1 MDDPMA
7 EIDRQALLATQPL
20 IDEIALQCASE
31 MHLPGMQWG
40 VVLNGEL
47 VLVGSVGAITDQST
61 RYRIASMTKSF
72 TAAAVLSLRDEGV
85 LALDVPVALYAPE
98 LADVVGPDSSPP
110 ITLRHLLS
118 MSSGLATDDAWADR
132 HLDATADE
140 MDRIYADGPEFAF
153 VTGTNFEYSN
163 LGFALIGRVVE
174 RLTGRKVR
182 DHIDERFLRPLS
194 MSATTWD
201 QPHHAPWAEP
211 LRFADNTHIADGA
224 PLLGDGEISPM
235 GGLWSTVADVARW
248 VCWLDEAN
256 AGQDSLTGN
265 LSIASRR
272 DMQSIHT
279 FIGDGELDGQ
289 RAPGG
294 YGFGLLLRDDP
305 LLGMTVSHSGGL
317 PGYGSN
323 MRWLSG
329 RGLGVVG
336 LSNVT
341 YAPMGVFTQRV
352 LKLFHSADLIHQ
364 PVTPL
369 TPLLQ
374 QRVTQLIELLNDW
387 NDDQARA
394 LFADNV
400 ELDASFMIRQSAAE
414 RVVAQYGR
422 LHVEE
427 IQAQSR
433 TSAIVILRGAT
444 GQQRIKLE
452 LSPKHGGLVQWYG
465 TSA

>member
-1 MDDPMA
+1 MA
-7 EIDRQALLATQPL
+7 EIDRESLLATHPL
-20 IDEIALQCASE
+20 IDEIARQCATE

-40 VVLNGEL
+40 VVLDGEL
-47 VLVGSVGAITDQST
+47 VLVGSVGAITDHST

-85 LALDVPVALYAPE
+85 LALDVPVGLYAPE
-98 LADVVGPDSSPP
+98 LKGIVGPDSSPP

-132 HLDATADE
+132 HLDATTDE
-140 MDRIYADGPEFAF
+140 MNRIYADGPEFAF
-153 VTGTNFEYSN
+153 ATGTNFEYSN

-174 RLTGRKVR
+174 RVTGRKVR
-182 DHIDERFLRPLS
+182 DHIDERFLGPLS

-211 LRFADNTHIADGA
+211 LRLVDDTHIADGA
-224 PLLGDGEISPM
+224 PLLGNGEISPM

-248 VCWLDEAN
+248 LCWLDEAN
-256 AGQDSLTGN
+256 AGRDSLTGQ

-272 DMQSIHT
+272 DMQSVHT
-279 FIGDGELDGQ
+279 FIGDSELDGQ
-289 RAPGG
+289 SAPGG

-323 MRWLSG
+323 MRWLYG

-364 PVTPL
+364 PITPL

-374 QRVTQLIELLNDW
+374 QRVTQLIELLSEW
-387 NDDQARA
+387 NDDQARS

-400 ELDASFMIRQSAAE
+400 ELDTSFMIRQMAAE
-414 RVVAQYGR
+414 RIVAECGR
-422 LHVEE
+422 LQVEE
-427 IQAQSR
+427 IQAKSR
-433 TSAIVILRGAT
+433 TSATVILRGAT
-444 GQQRIKLE
+444 GQQRIKIE

>member
-1 MDDPMA
+1 MA
-7 EIDRQALLATQPL
+7 EIDRQSLLTTRPL
-20 IDEIALQCASE
+20 IDKIAQQFASE

-40 VVLNGEL
+40 IVLDGEL
-47 VLVGSVGAITDQST
+47 ILVGSVGTITDHST

-85 LALDVPVALYAPE
+85 LALDVPIGLYAPE
-98 LADVVGPDSSPP
+98 LANVVGPDSSPP

-140 MDRIYADGPEFAF
+140 MNGVYADGPEFAF

-194 MSATTWD
+194 MLSTTWD

-211 LRFADNTHIADGA
+211 LRFADDKHIADGA

-248 VCWLDEAN
+248 ICWLDEAN
-256 AGQDSLTGN
+256 AATDSLTGK

-272 DMQSIHT
+272 EMQSVHT
-279 FIGDGELDGQ
+279 FIGDSELDGQ
-289 RAPGG
+289 SAPGG

-305 LLGMTVSHSGGL
+305 LMGMTVSHSGGL

-323 MRWLSG
+323 MRWLPG

-341 YAPMGVFTQRV
+341 YAPMGIFTQRV

-364 PVTPL
+364 LMTPL
-369 TPLLQ
+369 TPLMKL
-374 QRVTQLIELLNDW
+374 RITQLIELLNDW
-387 NDDQARA
+387 NEDQARA

-400 ELDASFMIRQSAAE
+400 ELDTSFMIRQSAAE
-414 RVVAQYGR
+414 RIVAECGR
-422 LHVEE
+422 LYVEE
-427 IQAQSR
+427 IEAQSR
-433 TSAIVILRGAT
+433 TSAIVLLHGAT
-444 GQQRIKLE
+444 GQQKIKIE

-465 TSA
+465 THA

>member
-1 MDDPMA
+1 
-7 EIDRQALLATQPL
+7 
-20 IDEIALQCASE
+20 
-31 MHLPGMQWG
+31 
-40 VVLNGEL
+40 
-47 VLVGSVGAITDQST
+47 
-61 RYRIASMTKSF
+61 
-72 TAAAVLSLRDEGV
+72 
-85 LALDVPVALYAPE
+85 
-98 LADVVGPDSSPP
+98 
-110 ITLRHLLS
+110 

-132 HLDATADE
+132 HLDATTDE
-140 MDRIYADGPEFAF
+140 MNQIYADGPEFAF
-153 VTGTNFEYSN
+153 ATGTNFEYSN

-182 DHIDERFLRPLS
+182 DHIDERFLHPLS
-194 MSATTWD
+194 MSTTTWD

-211 LRFADNTHIADGA
+211 LRFANNTHIADGA

-248 VCWLDEAN
+248 MCWLDEAN
-256 AGQDSLTGN
+256 AGRDSLTGQ

-272 DMQSIHT
+272 DMQSVHT
-279 FIGDGELDGQ
+279 FIGGSELDGQ

-305 LLGMTVSHSGGL
+305 LLGMTISHSGGL

-374 QRVTQLIELLNDW
+374 QRITQLIELLNDW
-387 NDDQARA
+387 NDEQARA

-414 RVVAQYGR
+414 RVVALCGR
-422 LHVEE
+422 LQVEE

>member
-1 MDDPMA
+1 
-7 EIDRQALLATQPL
+7 
-20 IDEIALQCASE
+20 
-31 MHLPGMQWG
+31 
-40 VVLNGEL
+40 
-47 VLVGSVGAITDQST
+47 
-61 RYRIASMTKSF
+61 
-72 TAAAVLSLRDEGV
+72 
-85 LALDVPVALYAPE
+85 
-98 LADVVGPDSSPP
+98 
-110 ITLRHLLS
+110 

-132 HLDATADE
+132 HLDATAEE

-153 VTGTNFEYSN
+153 ATGTNFEYSN

-174 RLTGRKVR
+174 RVTGRKVR

-194 MSATTWD
+194 MSSTTWD

-235 GGLWSTVADVARW
+235 GGLWSTVGDVARW
-248 VCWLDEAN
+248 ICWLDEAN
-256 AGQDSLTGN
+256 AGRDSLTGQ

-272 DMQSIHT
+272 DMQSVHT
-279 FIGDGELDGQ
+279 FIGDSELDGQ
-289 RAPGG
+289 SAPGG

-352 LKLFHSADLIHQ
+352 LKLFHSADLIRQ
-364 PVTPL
+364 LMTPL
-369 TPLLQ
+369 SPLLQ

-387 NDDQARA
+387 NDEQARA
-394 LFADNV
+394 IFADNV
-400 ELDASFMIRQSAAE
+400 ELDVSFMIRQSAAE
-414 RVVAQYGR
+414 RVVAECGR

>member
-7 EIDRQALLATQPL
+7 AIERESLLAMHPL
-20 IDEIALQCASE
+20 VNEIARQCAGE

-40 VVLNGEL
+40 IVLNGEL

-85 LALDVPVALYAPE
+85 LALDIPVALYAPE
-98 LADVVGPDSSPP
+98 LAPVVGPDSSPP

-132 HLDATADE
+132 HLDATAEE
-140 MDRIYADGPEFAF
+140 MDRVYADGPEFAF

-174 RLTGRKVR
+174 RVTGRKVR

-201 QPHHAPWAEP
+201 QPHHALFAEP
-211 LRFADNTHIADGA
+211 LRFANHTHIADGA

-248 VCWLDEAN
+248 MCWLDEAN
-256 AGQDSLTGN
+256 AGRDSLTGQ

-272 DMQSIHT
+272 EMQSVHT
-279 FIGDGELDGQ
+279 FIGDSELDGQ
-289 RAPGG
+289 SAPGG

-352 LKLFHSADLIHQ
+352 LKLFHSADLIRQ
-364 PVTPL
+364 LMTPL
-369 TPLLQ
+369 SPLLQ

-387 NDDQARA
+387 NDDQART

-400 ELDASFMIRQSAAE
+400 ELDTSLMIRRSAAE
-414 RVVAQYGR
+414 RIVAECGR
-422 LHVEE
+422 LQVEE

-433 TSAIVILRGAT
+433 TSATVILRGTT
-444 GQQRIKLE
+444 GQQKIKLE